1 MRLLFFNELPLQEFS
16 LNEISRGHISIEQ
29 KCRELGHGRGKPVG
43 RHCHTYNIS
52 PVCWRVIL
60 FLPREEHRHGSPR
73 CMGGRSTGSA
83 TDYAV
88 MKAACLHAVGRQE
101 YAVCHV
107 VLFPSFLSHVFCLIF
122 ASRSLMRLTVFV
134 AVVLCIP

>member
-1 MRLLFFNELPLQEFS
+1 MRSPFFNSFHS
-16 LNEISRGHISIEQ
+16 RKSRLNDRGRIPFEQ
-29 KCRELGHGRGKPVG
+29 KSGELGHGRDKTVD
-43 RHCHTYNIS
+43 RHCYTYSIS

-83 TDYAV
+83 ADYAV

-101 YAVCHV
+101 HATVCHV
-107 VLFPSFLSHVFCLIF
+107 VFFPSFLSHVFYRIL
-122 ASRSLMRLTVFV
+122 ASRSSMRPTAVV
-134 AVVLCIP
+134 AVVLRVP